1 MQHYTE
7 HGNLRP
13 RQYTQKNALVYLYS
27 VLHSCSVRKLIC
39 ICMCEVIHGHTHTW
53 SPSAKL
59 AVMCSDRFWAQ
70 NLSKRPWSQLKQ
82 R

>member
-1 MQHYTE
+1 MAEEAEGIRVGTASRGGSKTQDRKCGIVLDVSG
-7 HGNLRP
+7 GN
-13 RQYTQKNALVYLYS
+13 KS
-27 VLHSCSVRKLIC
+27 
-39 ICMCEVIHGHTHTW
+39 TW

-59 AVMCSDRFWAQ
+59 AVMCSDRFWAR